1 LKIQSVIGLVKN
13 SFKNLLAI
21 LSKNKMN
28 LRETRL
34 QIFGLAMIFYVVVTL
49 GFSSFFNLLSVE
61 AKKNVANPV
70 MALEFV
76 RKAGEVDEIVKGN
89 IEARKGLKT
98 FLILDSFAFVPLY
111 FAFLLIMSL
120 FLSQSNFEWARTAA
134 IFVVFLAIIAA
145 AADWTENYY
154 SYQALDTVFSN
165 PEEPVSVVFWAAQVK
180 WVMLFIA
187 IGTLSAIFWRGSWW
201 NITALLLL
209 SSSLTG
215 LAGLIFY
222 RPLITLALIIQ
233 LLIILV
239 VGIVLMF
246 PTCRSSF
253 LQNH

>member
-98 FLILDSFAFVPLY
+98 FLILDSFAFILRL
-111 FAFLLIMSL
+111 FAD
-120 FLSQSNFEWARTAA
+120 NE
-134 IFVVFLAIIAA
+134 FV
-145 AADWTENYY
+145 
-154 SYQALDTVFSN
+154 
-165 PEEPVSVVFWAAQVK
+165 
-180 WVMLFIA
+180 
-187 IGTLSAIFWRGSWW
+187 
-201 NITALLLL
+201 
-209 SSSLTG
+209 
-215 LAGLIFY
+215 
-222 RPLITLALIIQ
+222 
-233 LLIILV
+233 
-239 VGIVLMF
+239 
-246 PTCRSSF
+246 SF
-253 LQNH
+253 TIKF